1 MGRTPPVSLER
12 ATDLALKKIGQTS
25 ISVFPLRTCKTN
37 EERAARKEAEGPA
50 GEFRM
55 SLRCCRRRPL
65 GPPDE
70 LAGNECIALATI
82 SGATQISVSC
92 KESGEGGRLDAG

>member
-1 MGRTPPVSLER
+1 MSQEVELTALGRTPPVSLER

-25 ISVFPLRTCKTN
+25 VGVFPLRTCKTN
-37 EERAARKEAEGPA
+37 EERTARKVAERPE

-55 SLRCCRRRPL
+55 SLRCCGRRPS

-70 LAGNECIALATI
+70 LAGNECMPLATRHHTDLCI
-82 SGATQISVSC
+82 
-92 KESGEGGRLDAG
+92 L